1 MKEAIVFCCLL
12 FAIACASPDA
22 KKDESVV
29 AEKPSTP
36 ADPAGVVIE
45 ETDAK
50 LVDTNKKSIKAY
62 ASNTINGIKCV
73 INYHSPAVRGRQV
86 WGGLVPYHQPWVGGA
101 HMATSLEIGSDFV
114 VNGKEIAAGKY
125 ALFTIPNEGDWTII
139 INKNWQQHL
148 TDEYDAKDDLV
159 RFTVKTDSLK
169 NHQER
174 LRYVI
179 RQTGEYKGA
188 VCFEW
193 ARICYSFPIELKH

>member
-1 MKEAIVFCCLL
+1 MKLAIAFWCVLL
-12 FAIACASPDA
+12 AIACALPDA
-22 KKDESVV
+22 KKEDSAVV
-29 AEKPSTP
+29 EKSPAQAE
-36 ADPAGVVIE
+36 PAGIVIE
-45 ETDAK
+45 ETDGK

-86 WGGLVPYHQPWVGGA
+86 WGGLVPYNQPWVGGA
-101 HMATSLEIGSDFV
+101 HMATSLEIGSDFA

-125 ALFTIPNEGDWTII
+125 ALFTIPNQGDWTVI

-148 TDEYDAKDDLV
+148 TDEYDAGDDLV

-179 RQTGEYKGA
+179 RQTGEYKG
-188 VCFEW
+188 VICFEW
-193 ARICYSFPIELKH
+193 DRIGYSFPIELKH

>member
-1 MKEAIVFCCLL
+1 MKKNIAFCCLL

-22 KKDESVV
+22 KKEDSVL
-29 AEKPSTP
+29 AEKPSAP
-36 ADPAGVVIE
+36 ADPTGVVIE

-50 LVDTNKKSIKAY
+50 LVDTTKKSIKAY

-86 WGGLVPYHQPWVGGA
+86 WGGLVPYNQPWVGGA
-101 HMATSLEIGSDFV
+101 HMATSLEVGSDFV

-125 ALFTIPNEGDWTII
+125 ALFTIPNPGDWTVI

-169 NHQER
+169 NQQER

-188 VCFEW
+188 IWFEW
-193 ARICYSFPIELKH
+193 DRICYSFPIELKR